1 MAGGATID
9 LDFEL
14 ALMSGAKRALN
25 TLLSAFDRT
34 LRRYGMGGHLHS
46 GINAAKKMACPFPP
60 QNSTQEM
67 GGLYDFRESW

>member
-25 TLLSAFDRT
+25 TLLSAPIGRFVDMEWEDT
-34 LRRYGMGGHLHS
+34 YIL
-46 GINAAKKMACPFPP
+46 
-60 QNSTQEM
+60 Q
-67 GGLYDFRESW
+67 